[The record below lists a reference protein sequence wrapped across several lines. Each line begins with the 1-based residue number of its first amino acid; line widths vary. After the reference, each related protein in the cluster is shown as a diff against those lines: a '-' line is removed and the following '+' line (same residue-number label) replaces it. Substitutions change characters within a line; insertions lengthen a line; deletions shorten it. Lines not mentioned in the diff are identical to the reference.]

1 MGKDKPKTDQ
11 CYYCHNWFPEDKIYA
26 HESTCDKN
34 PSMQRQ
40 DDD

>member
-1 MGKDKPKTDQ
+1 MAEKMDS
-11 CYYCHNWFPEDKIYA
+11 CYYCGEPFPESQIYA

-40 DDD
+40 DDED

>member
-1 MGKDKPKTDQ
+1 MADNMDT
-11 CYYCHNWFPEDKIYA
+11 CYYCEKQFPEDKIYS

-40 DDD
+40 DDDE